1 LKQIRCY
8 ALHRGFFVKRFPE
21 TSFLPAYFAPSILVF
36 VLALS
41 WVAGFIWAPLGTV
54 YLVGVLAYIV
64 SALLTA
70 AISVDPRRIWLVF
83 SGIVLS
89 HLTCG
94 VYFIKGLL
102 SRRLDQNG

>member
-1 LKQIRCY
+1 LKQIRSY
-8 ALHRGFFVKRFPE
+8 ALHWGFFVKRFPE

-36 VLALS
+36 VLALG

-64 SALLTA
+64 FAFLTA
-70 AISVDPRRIWLVF
+70 ALSLDPRRIWLVF
-83 SGIVLS
+83 SGILLS
-89 HLTCG
+89 HLTYG

-102 SRRLDQNG
+102 SRGLDENR